1 MAPDLAE
8 KMRLRADADK
18 LPADHALRIK
28 ADAFEEACKGYYATP
43 QTVTVGKF
51 MGCWARAR
59 SAWCEYSGEPLI

>member
-28 ADAFEEACKGYYATP
+28 ADAFDEHAEGITP
-43 QTVTVGKF
+43 
-51 MGCWARAR
+51 R
-59 SAWCEYSGEPLI
+59 SKQSMSANSWGAGQELGRLGANILANH